1 MQTVD
6 QTSFTDLFAARP
18 QAFAWFLGAGA
29 SRMSG
34 LPTATDIIWD
44 LKRRFYAREENQE
57 ITRQDM
63 QNDAVQ
69 ARIQAFMDSR
79 GFPKLWADEEYTT
92 YFEKIFGTDKERQ
105 RAYLRGILSED
116 RVTLTVGN
124 RVLGALLAAGLSRA
138 VFTTNFD
145 SVVERA
151 FADVSGRSLAAY
163 HLEGS
168 VAALQALNNEE
179 YPLYCKLHGDFR
191 YDSVKN
197 LSADLAH
204 QDRQL
209 ALCMQSAAGRFGFT
223 IAGYSGRDA
232 SIMALFHEALAQP
245 NPFPSGL
252 FWTSIKGSPV
262 LPAVTALI
270 ETAKGRGVHAAV
282 VEIETFDALLLRLW
296 RNLSNKPAPLDAK
309 VRRSIPAQVHIPLP
323 DPGGG
328 KPLLRLNALPIRS
341 LPSRCLVARTNRSWE
356 WAALRDLQR
365 DAEPRLLLTRA
376 DEVWCWGPRGAVKE
390 AFGADLVEISERDV
404 PTDLGSPENLHV
416 KGFLEDALGTALSRG
431 RPLLSRTRRTS
442 TTLIVDSHAQDKTLL
457 DPVFRAVGKLSGTVA
472 GLFAPRT
479 DEHPQPAKVSW
490 AEAVRVSIVQKQGET
505 WAVLD
510 PDIWIWPPRAR
521 EVATDFLDERRKG
534 RFNNR
539 FNVLLD
545 AWAQVLIGS
554 SARRTDVTVRAF
566 EEGPDRDAA
575 ANPTFVLGS
584 QTAFARRLQQ

>member
-1 MQTVD
+1 MKRVD
-6 QTSFTDLFAARP
+6 QSEFADLFASRP
-18 QAFAWFLGAGA
+18 QAYAWFLGAGA

-69 ARIQAFMDSR
+69 SRIQAFMDSR
-79 GFPKLWADEEYTT
+79 GFPRLWADDEYTT
-92 YFEKIFGTDKERQ
+92 YFEKIFGPDKERQ
-105 RAYLRGILSED
+105 RAYLRAILAED

-124 RVLGALLAAGLSRA
+124 RALSALLAAGLSRA

-145 SVVERA
+145 SVVEGA
-151 FADVSGRSLAAY
+151 YADVSGRSLAAY

-209 ALCMQSAAGRFGFT
+209 ALCMQSAAGRFGF
-223 IAGYSGRDA
+223 IVAGYSGRDA
-232 SIMALFHEALAQP
+232 SIMALFQDALAQP

-252 FWTSIKGSPV
+252 FWTSIKGASV
-262 LPAVTALI
+262 LPAVTTLI
-270 ETAKGRGVHAAV
+270 EAAQARGVNAAI

-296 RNLSNKPAPLDAK
+296 RNLSNKPAALDTK
-309 VRRSIPAQVHIPLP
+309 VRRSVLAQVHIPLP
-323 DPGGG
+323 DAGAA

-341 LPSRCLVARTNRSWE
+341 LPSRCLVVRTKRPLE
-356 WAALRDLQR
+356 WAELRDLQR
-365 DAEPRLLLTRA
+365 DAEPRLLLTKA
-376 DEVWCWGPRGAVKE
+376 DEIWCWGPRAGVKD
-390 AFGADLVEISERDV
+390 AFGADLLEIGERVV

-416 KGFLEDALGTALSRG
+416 KGFLEDALGTALARG

-442 TTLIVDSHAQDKTLL
+442 TTLIADPHAQDKNPL

-472 GLFAPRT
+472 GLFAPQT
-479 DEHPQPAKVSW
+479 DEHPAPAKVSW

-521 EVATDFLDERRKG
+521 EIATGFLDERRKG
-534 RFNNR
+534 RFNNK

-554 SARRTDVTVRAF
+554 GARRTDVMVRAF
-566 EEGPDRDAA
+566 EDDDAA
-575 ANPTFVLGS
+575 ANPAFQLGS
-584 QTAFARRLQQ
+584 QTAFARRLQT

>member
-1 MQTVD
+1 
-6 QTSFTDLFAARP
+6 
-18 QAFAWFLGAGA
+18 
-29 SRMSG
+29 MSG

-69 ARIQAFMDSR
+69 ARIQTFMDSR
-79 GFPKLWADEEYTT
+79 GFPALWADDEYTT

-105 RAYLRGILSED
+105 RAYLRGILAEE

-151 FADVSGRSLAAY
+151 YADVSGRSIAAY

-168 VAALQALNNEE
+168 AAALQALNNEE

-197 LSADLAH
+197 LSDDLAH

-209 ALCMQSAAGRFGFT
+209 ALCMQSAAGRFGF
-223 IAGYSGRDA
+223 IVAGYSGRDA
-232 SIMALFHEALAQP
+232 SIMALFHEALEQP

-252 FWTSIKGSPV
+252 FWTSIKGAPV
-262 LPAVTALI
+262 LPSVTTLI
-270 ETAKGRGVHAAV
+270 EAAQARGVSAGF

-296 RNLSNKPAPLDAK
+296 RNLPDKPAALDAK
-309 VRRSIPAQVHIPLP
+309 VRRNVPAQVHIALP
-323 DPGGG
+323 AAGTA

-341 LPSRCLVARTNRSWE
+341 LPQRCLVVRTKRPLE
-356 WAALRDLQR
+356 WAELRDLQR
-365 DAEPRLLLTRA
+365 DSEPRLLMTKA
-376 DEVWCWGPRGAVKE
+376 DEIWCWGPRAAVKQL
-390 AFGADLVEISERDV
+390 FGSNLVEIGERDM
-404 PTDLGSPENLHV
+404 PTDLASPENLHV
-416 KGFLEDALGTALSRG
+416 KGLFEDALGTALARG

-442 TTLIVDSHAQDKTLL
+442 TTVIADPHAQNKTLL

-472 GLFAPRT
+472 GLFAPVT
-479 DEHPQPAKVSW
+479 DEHPEPAKVSW

-554 SARRTDVTVRAF
+554 GARRTDVEVRAY
-566 EEGPDRDAA
+566 EEADAA
-575 ANPTFVLGS
+575 ANPVFKIGS
-584 QTAFARRLQQ
+584 QTAFAHRLQK

>member
-1 MQTVD
+1 MKTVD
-6 QTSFTDLFAARP
+6 QSEFTDLFASRP
-18 QAFAWFLGAGA
+18 QAYAWFLGAGA

-63 QNDAVQ
+63 QNEAVQ

-79 GFPKLWADEEYTT
+79 GFPELWADDEYTT

-105 RAYLRGILSED
+105 RAYLRGILAED
-116 RVTLTVGN
+116 RVNLTVGN
-124 RVLGALLAAGLSRA
+124 RVLSALLGAGLSRA

-151 FADVSGRSLAAY
+151 YADVSGRSLAAY

-197 LSADLAH
+197 LSADLAQ

-209 ALCMQSAAGRFGFT
+209 ALCMQSAAGRFGF
-223 IAGYSGRDA
+223 IVAGYSGRDA
-232 SIMALFHEALAQP
+232 SIMALFQDALAQP
-245 NPFPSGL
+245 NSFPNGL
-252 FWTSIKGSPV
+252 FWTSIKGAPV
-262 LPAVTALI
+262 LPAVTTLI
-270 ETAKGRGVHAAV
+270 ETAQARGVNAAI

-296 RNLSNKPAPLDAK
+296 RNLREKPAALDAK
-309 VRRSIPAQVHIPLP
+309 VRRSVPAQVYIPLP
-323 DPGGG
+323 NAGTA

-341 LPSRCLVARTNRSWE
+341 LPSRCLVVRTKRPLE
-356 WAALRDLQR
+356 WAELRDLQR
-365 DAEPRLLLTRA
+365 DAEPRLLLTKA
-376 DEVWCWGPRGAVKE
+376 DEIWCWGPKAGVKK
-390 AFGADLVEISERDV
+390 AFGAGLVEIGEREV

-416 KGFLEDALGTALSRG
+416 KGFLEDALGTALARG

-442 TTLIVDSHAQDKTLL
+442 TTLIADPHAQDKSLL
-457 DPVFRAVGKLSGTVA
+457 DPVFRAVGKLSGTVS

-479 DEHPQPAKVSW
+479 DEHPEPAKVSW

-510 PDIWIWPPRAR
+510 PDIWVWPPRAR
-521 EVATDFLDERRKG
+521 EVATDFLDARRKG

-545 AWAQVLIGS
+545 AWAQVLIGTGT
-554 SARRTDVTVRAF
+554 RRTDVVVRAF
-566 EEGPDRDAA
+566 EEEEEDAA
-575 ANPTFVLGS
+575 ANPAFVLGS
-584 QTAFARRLQQ
+584 QTAFARRLQR

>member
-1 MQTVD
+1 MKTVD
-6 QTSFTDLFAARP
+6 QSEFTDLFASRP
-18 QAFAWFLGAGA
+18 QAYAWFLGAGA

-63 QNDAVQ
+63 QNEAVQ
-69 ARIQAFMDSR
+69 ARIQAFMDSH
-79 GFPKLWADEEYTT
+79 GFPELWADDEYTT

-105 RAYLRGILSED
+105 RAYLRGILAED

-124 RVLGALLAAGLSRA
+124 RVLSALLGAGLSRA

-151 FADVSGRSLAAY
+151 YADVSGRSLAAY

-197 LSADLAH
+197 LSADLAQ

-209 ALCMQSAAGRFGFT
+209 ALCMQSAAGRFGF
-223 IAGYSGRDA
+223 IVAGYSGRDA
-232 SIMALFHEALAQP
+232 SIMALFQDALAQP
-245 NPFPSGL
+245 NSFPNGL
-252 FWTSIKGSPV
+252 FWTSIKGAPV
-262 LPAVTALI
+262 LPAVTTLI
-270 ETAKGRGVHAAV
+270 ETAQARGVNAAI

-296 RNLSNKPAPLDAK
+296 RNLREKPAALDAK
-309 VRRSIPAQVHIPLP
+309 VRRSVPAQVYIPLP
-323 DPGGG
+323 NAGTA

-341 LPSRCLVARTNRSWE
+341 LPSRCLVVRTKRPLE
-356 WAALRDLQR
+356 WAELRDLQR
-365 DAEPRLLLTRA
+365 DAEPRLLLTKA
-376 DEVWCWGPRGAVKE
+376 DEIWCWGPKAGVKK
-390 AFGADLVEISERDV
+390 AFGAGLVEIGEREV

-416 KGFLEDALGTALSRG
+416 KGFLEDALGTALARG

-442 TTLIVDSHAQDKTLL
+442 TTLIADPHAQDKSLL
-457 DPVFRAVGKLSGTVA
+457 DPVFRAVGKLSGTVS

-479 DEHPQPAKVSW
+479 DEHPEPAKVSW

-510 PDIWIWPPRAR
+510 PDIWVWPPRAR
-521 EVATDFLDERRKG
+521 EVATDFLDARRKG

-545 AWAQVLIGS
+545 AWAQVLIGTGT
-554 SARRTDVTVRAF
+554 RRTDVVVRAF
-566 EEGPDRDAA
+566 EEEEEDAA
-575 ANPTFVLGS
+575 ANPAFVLGS
-584 QTAFARRLQQ
+584 QTAFARRLQR